1 MSVLDYSLKFT
12 KLSKCAPS
20 LISDPRD
27 QKSHFV
33 TGVLDDLKEE
43 CRSSM
48 LHDNMNISHLI
59 LYSQQVEETRV
70 KRKSRDAN
78 KARSYDGGSSKGRL
92 DLEE

>member
-1 MSVLDYSLKFT
+1 MGV
-12 KLSKCAPS
+12 
-20 LISDPRD
+20 SDD
-27 QKSHFV
+27 FN
-33 TGVLDDLKEE
+33 EE
-43 CRSSM
+43 CILAM
-48 LHDNMNISHLI
+48 LQSNMNISHLI

>member
-1 MSVLDYSLKFT
+1 MIVLDYYLKFT
-12 KLSKCAPS
+12 KLSKYATS
-20 LISDPRD
+20 LISDHRD
-27 QKSHFV
+27 KISRFMM
-33 TGVLDDLKEE
+33 GVSDDFNEE
-43 CRSSM
+43 CILAM
-48 LHDNMNISHLI
+48 LQSNMNISHLI